1 MSHKLLNLNSINC
14 SNSQNSNVRL
24 RWWDDAQNTENTDR
38 ATKPLNT
45 TKLKPFVGAGCQPK
59 LVKGNKT
66 KGFQNSSNISN
77 LIGHYCHHQQQQK
90 QQSPSFNRQ
99 INCWPGATMIHPL
112 KLATAT
118 AKAVDCCSTTINC
131 ACHSTS
137 FYFFYFSF
145 PLLAHFCTFS
155 LLCTTLLFF
164 YVCWWY
170 AGFVAQLKRLKLFSM
185 SFQIVLAEKRVPFQ
199 QLSQG

>member
-1 MSHKLLNLNSINC
+1 M
-14 SNSQNSNVRL
+14 
-24 RWWDDAQNTENTDR
+24 
-38 ATKPLNT
+38 
-45 TKLKPFVGAGCQPK
+45 GAGCQPK

-77 LIGHYCHHQQQQK
+77 LIGHYCHQQQQK

-137 FYFFYFSF
+137 FYFFTFLFLYLLTFAPSHYFVLHCFSF
-145 PLLAHFCTFS
+145 MCAGDMPVLL
-155 LLCTTLLFF
+155 
-164 YVCWWY
+164 
-170 AGFVAQLKRLKLFSM
+170 RN
-185 SFQIVLAEKRVPFQ
+185 
-199 QLSQG
+199 